1 MTTFLVTIHASWKH
15 GFTGYDESR
24 EIGTYLVEA
33 KDMAEAKT
41 KAETWAKKNIKMHI
55 KEACYVKYTAIVQE
69 TIK

>member
-24 EIGTYLVEA
+24 ENGTYLVEA
-33 KDMAEAKT
+33 DDAKEAKV
-41 KAETWAKKNIKMHI
+41 KAEKWAKENITMHI
-55 KEACYVKYTAIVQE
+55 KEAYTVKYAAIVQE